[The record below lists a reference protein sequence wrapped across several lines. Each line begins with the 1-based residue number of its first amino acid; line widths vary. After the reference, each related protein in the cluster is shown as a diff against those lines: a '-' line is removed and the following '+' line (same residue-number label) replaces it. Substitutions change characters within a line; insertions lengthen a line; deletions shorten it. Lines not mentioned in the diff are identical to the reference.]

1 MKRSSKA
8 GPAPEA
14 VAPPA
19 TDSPRHFD
27 TFETKFFEQGDAA
40 HPHAQVE
47 GFEDLE
53 EPALAK
59 KRAPWRPYL
68 LAVAVGAVCAA
79 VLGGVTLWRGG
90 RVSPK
95 PAVATPA
102 SASVPAIAPQGDPDP
117 PAPTEPATLPAA
129 SAPPPPAAVAA
140 PRAAA
145 PAPEAVAEV
154 EAPPEE
160 APDVAPPDPAAVR
173 AACEKAIRGGRAR
186 RIIRAC
192 ADAFAADPTVAEIA
206 VAVAKAE
213 LDRGRSAQ
221 ALAWGKKAVG
231 ADPNVADAYVFI
243 GGAEQN
249 AGRGKAAKQAYQRYL
264 ELAPKG
270 RYAADLRAIV
280 GRL

>member
-1 MKRSSKA
+1 MNRSSKP
-8 GPAPEA
+8 GPAPERG
-14 VAPPA
+14 APPA
-19 TDSPRHFD
+19 TDHPKHFD

-59 KRAPWRPYL
+59 KRAPWRPFL

-79 VLGGVTLWRGG
+79 VLGGVALRRGG

-95 PAVATPA
+95 PAVATPTP
-102 SASVPAIAPQGDPDP
+102 ASVPAIAPQGDPDP
-117 PAPTEPATLPAA
+117 PAPAEPATLPAA
-129 SAPPPPAAVAA
+129 LASPTPAAVAA
-140 PRAAA
+140 PPAAEPASPAAA
-145 PAPEAVAEV
+145 AV
-154 EAPPEE
+154 EAQPEE
-160 APDVAPPDPAAVR
+160 VPDVAPPDPAAVR
-173 AACEKAIRGGRAR
+173 AECEKAIRGGRAR
-186 RIIRAC
+186 QIIRAC
-192 ADAFAADPTVAEIA
+192 ADAFAADPTAADLA

-231 ADPNVADAYVFI
+231 ANPNVADAYVFI

-264 ELAPKG
+264 DLAPKG
-270 RYAADLRAIV
+270 RYAADLRSIV